1 MNIRYI
7 LNFWVCVVSCFL
19 YLSVSIALSLSAVW
33 RVGPDVYTGRPTRDG
48 GRAQGARGRSG
59 VCLTGRGARA
69 RGAGGARETHARR
82 RYSIV
87 DAPPR
92 EFALLL
98 ASLVIM

>member
-59 VCLTGRGARA
+59 VCLAGRGARA
-69 RGAGGARETHARR
+69 RGRGGARHTRG
-82 RYSIV
+82 
-87 DAPPR
+87 DAT
-92 EFALLL
+92 
-98 ASLVIM
+98 V